1 MLSGV
6 AVAVDGSTAANAAA
20 ASSVRRWFGV
30 LVKLLAPL
38 IWRGGS
44 YE

>member
-20 ASSVRRWFGV
+20 ASVRRWFGV